1 MSVEISPLEYRLHF
15 LLPIPRPFEKCGFTV
30 PSILQPLL
38 NTSTHTLRFRAPCS
52 SEPWQAVKG
61 CVHGGRNCSW
71 LWSSLL
77 TQPPAKDGGQ
87 PPPGLIYRRCP
98 APGRM
103 RLGKGGQSG
112 AADLLELIWAW
123 GSSGFW
129 QSVPAGRV
137 GASSTVLPRTALF
150 AVIAGCGGRVG

>member
-1 MSVEISPLEYRLHF
+1 MFPGTLFQRALAGCERVCTRWTE
-15 LLPIPRPFEKCGFTV
+15 LLLVG
-30 PSILQPLL
+30 
-38 NTSTHTLRFRAPCS
+38 
-52 SEPWQAVKG
+52 
-61 CVHGGRNCSW
+61 
-71 LWSSLL
+71 SSLL

-87 PPPGLIYRRCP
+87 PPPSLIYRRCP

-129 QSVPAGRV
+129 QAVPAGRV